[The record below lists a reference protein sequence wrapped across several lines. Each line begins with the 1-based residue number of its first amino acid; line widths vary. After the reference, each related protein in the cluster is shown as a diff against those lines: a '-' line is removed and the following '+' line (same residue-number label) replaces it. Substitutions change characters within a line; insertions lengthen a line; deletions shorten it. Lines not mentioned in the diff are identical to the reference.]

1 MRQTISGLVAAIAV
15 VTASAAPAL
24 ACGGGLFTGWCS
36 PCGQAYVSPCS
47 QGYGGGY
54 DHSAYYGVAAYE
66 RLPEPEPQY
75 FYANQGPTF
84 SGPGMFAPAPTYQ
97 ESAVSGWGAYDRNT
111 YYGYNGGRYANA
123 THHYY
128 DGMPAVQRPAIYSYR
143 SHPHFRPWRPRTG
156 HYGYATR
163 THSVYWSRRSYAPHH
178 SDASRYSLP
187 PQQYYAPH
195 HSVRYG
201 AYRFAGPR
209 YYGHREQVLRR
220 LD

>member
-24 ACGGGLFTGWCS
+24 ACGGGLFTGACA
-36 PCGQAYVSPCS
+36 PCGQAYVSPCA

-54 DHSAYYGVAAYE
+54 DYSTSHRVAAYE
-66 RLPEPEPQY
+66 LLPEPSPQY
-75 FYANQGPTF
+75 FYADQGPTF

-97 ESAVSGWGAYDRNT
+97 ESAVSGWGAYRHNT
-111 YYGYNGGRYANA
+111 YYGYDGGRYANA
-123 THHYY
+123 TNHDY
-128 DGMPAVQRPAIYSYR
+128 DDMPAAEGPAIYSYR
-143 SHPHFRPWRPRTG
+143 SHSHFRPWRPRTG

-163 THSVYWSRRSYAPHH
+163 THSAYWSRRTYAPHPSYAP
-178 SDASRYSLP
+178 RYL
-187 PQQYYAPH
+187 PQQYYAPR
-195 HSVRYG
+195 HSMRYG

>member
-1 MRQTISGLVAAIAV
+1 MRQAISGLAAAIAV

-24 ACGGGLFTGWCS
+24 ACGGGLFTGSCS
-36 PCGQAYVSPCS
+36 PCGQVYASPYVSPCS
-47 QGYGGGY
+47 QGYGY
-54 DHSAYYGVAAYE
+54 DHSAYYGLAAYE
-66 RLPEPEPQY
+66 RLPGPSPQY
-75 FYANQGPTF
+75 FYADQGPTF

-97 ESAVSGWGAYDRNT
+97 ESAVSGWGGYDHDT
-111 YYGYNGGRYANA
+111 YYGYDGGRYANA
-123 THHYY
+123 TNHYY
-128 DGMPAVQRPAIYSYR
+128 DGMPAVGGPAIYSYR
-143 SHPHFRPWRPRTG
+143 SHPHFRPWHPRTG

-163 THSVYWSRRSYAPHH
+163 THAVYWSRRS
-178 SDASRYSLP
+178 
-187 PQQYYAPH
+187 YAPH

>member
-24 ACGGGLFTGWCS
+24 ACGGGLFTGSCS
-36 PCGQAYVSPCS
+36 PCGQAFVSPYVSPCS
-47 QGYGGGY
+47 QGYGY

-66 RLPEPEPQY
+66 RLPEPQY

-97 ESAVSGWGAYDRNT
+97 EGAVSGWGAYDHDT
-111 YYGYNGGRYANA
+111 YYGYDGGRYANA
-123 THHYY
+123 TNHYY
-128 DGMPAVQRPAIYSYR
+128 DDMPAVGGPAIYSYR
-143 SHPHFRPWRPRTG
+143 SHPHFRPWHPRTG

-163 THSVYWSRRSYAPHH
+163 THAVYWSRRSYAPHH
-178 SDASRYSLP
+178 GYAAHYSLP
-187 PQQYYAPH
+187 QYYAPH
-195 HSVRYG
+195 HSMRYG